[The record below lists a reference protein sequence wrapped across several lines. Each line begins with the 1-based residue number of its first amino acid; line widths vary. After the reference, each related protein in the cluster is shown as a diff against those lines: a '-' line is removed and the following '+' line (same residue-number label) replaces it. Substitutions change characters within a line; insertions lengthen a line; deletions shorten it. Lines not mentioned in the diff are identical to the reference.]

1 MRLTS
6 LTFVVTLLATA
17 AVASQP
23 DPVIHALLSTAFE
36 MVDVEGECAKQA
48 CTVSHSDAATQ
59 CTPAK
64 INKYRPACK
73 DVMRRAGM
81 RAHKQNNLDP
91 SVREKMKDALRKAR
105 GFVTEEMAQDFM
117 RGDAGDV
124 DMEVAKVLQMIRRDE
139 L

>member
-6 LTFVVTLLATA
+6 LTFVLALLATA
-17 AVASQP
+17 AIARQS
-23 DPVIHALLSTAFE
+23 DPIIDALLSTAFE
-36 MVDVEGECAKQA
+36 MVDVEGDCAKQA

-64 INKYRPACK
+64 IDEYRPRCK
-73 DVMRRAGM
+73 EVMRRAGM
-81 RAHKQNNLDP
+81 RTHEQNNLDP
-91 SVREKMKDALRKAR
+91 AVREKMKDALEKAR

-117 RGDAGDV
+117 RGDAGNMDL
-124 DMEVAKVLQMIRRDE
+124 EVEKVLQMMQRNE